1 VSTKSS
7 RRTTRKA
14 SAPNRRKLRLQ
25 ITVVIE
31 PDGDSFHA
39 YCPAFKGLHVDGAN
53 EKEALRNAA
62 EQKVRIHSNKIASSL
77 LKGTLA
83 GNANSAKMLVSLVDG
98 KAAKPRKRMGPTV
111 AEQMAAD
118 EPWVDEIAGKLAEK
132 TINAEES

>member
-1 VSTKSS
+1 MARTK
-7 RRTTRKA
+7 RTQVKKQD
-14 SAPNRRKLRLQ
+14 P
-25 ITVVIE
+25 IE
-31 PDGDSFHA
+31 EIEEPVAEGEDQPERE
-39 YCPAFKGLHVDGAN
+39 PAI
-53 EKEALRNAA
+53 EALRNAA

-98 KAAKPRKRMGPTV
+98 NRAKPKRRTGPTV

-118 EPWVDEIAGKLAEK
+118 EPWADEIAGKLAEK